1 MNFNGTNKSY
11 QACSIILLKIDFEGI
26 INLGGENTHL
36 NSMLRTRSAAISAC
50 CGGRRNVAD
59 RRIPPSAIAR
69 SGTAPFLSFD
79 RTLSLSLLLRVL
91 PARVPA
97 VAWPHLGVG
106 VAVAVAG
113 WLVIALPSFALL
125 SCLSLSVPPSLSA
138 VVSQGGRPS
147 GPHRA
152 RRWPTASRRRS
163 DPPLFLSLSPLLAFV
178 LESPGWGVETHPF
191 SGLPFAARQRNGASA
206 PFDDFPLFVCVCVC
220 VCGWTWFNIS
230 FN

>member
-69 SGTAPFLSFD
+69 PGTAPFLSFD

-138 VVSQGGRPS
+138 VVSQGGSAVGTAPGTAVANRQPPAFRPS
-147 GPHRA
+147 A
-152 RRWPTASRRRS
+152 
-163 DPPLFLSLSPLLAFV
+163 LSLSLSLAGFRARVAGLGGRNPPLLWPPFCCPTKKRGF
-178 LESPGWGVETHPF
+178 SPF
-191 SGLPFAARQRNGASA
+191 
-206 PFDDFPLFVCVCVC
+206 
-220 VCGWTWFNIS
+220 
-230 FN
+230 